1 MLLPERVDGRRVVL
15 RRWVGSDVP
24 ALAAAIERNDRH
36 LRPWMPWMADEPMA
50 EAQRRELVERWERTW
65 RAGGD
70 VVLGVFLDGEVIG
83 GTGLHRRRGPHGLE
97 IGYWI
102 DAGHTRHGL
111 ATEVAGTLTEA
122 AFEVPGI
129 TFVEI
134 HHDRGNVASA
144 GVPRRL
150 GYRYLGERP
159 DKVDAPAEE
168 GVDCAWRMDVASWR
182 GRWGAPAPDPMAG
195 RR

>member
-1 MLLPERVDGRRVVL
+1 MLPELIEGPRVVL
-15 RRWVGSDVP
+15 RRWRSSDVP
-24 ALAAAIERNDRH
+24 ALAAAIDKNREH
-36 LRPWMPWMADEPMA
+36 LRPWMPWVADEPMTD
-50 EAQRRELVERWERTW
+50 AQRRELVARWERTW

-70 VVLGVFLDGEVIG
+70 VVLGVFLEGAVVG

-102 DAGHTRHGL
+102 DADHTRRGL

-150 GYRYLGERP
+150 GYRFLGERP
-159 DKVDAPAEE
+159 DTVDAPAEE
-168 GVDCAWRMDVASWR
+168 GVDCAWRMDLVSWR
-182 GRWGAPAPDPMAG
+182 ARSVPPAGGPGPG
-195 RR
+195 PG